1 MKRSIG
7 IGLAVLCVFS
17 QAVWAGDGVVDIE
30 SGAFERQR
38 AAVLADLSGG
48 EAYAEISP
56 SDKQTVVSLLD
67 RMQGVIE
74 KTSSVDALHETERV
88 RLFNDQEQV
97 NTILT
102 RAKAD
107 SRLVCR
113 RETPIGSRLPQ
124 TNCMTV
130 AERRRATET
139 SQERLRSR
147 GVMKPTDPR

>member
-7 IGLAVLCVFS
+7 VGLAVLCLVS
-17 QAVWAGDGVVDIE
+17 QAAWAGDGVVDIE

-38 AAVLADLSGG
+38 AAVLADMAGG

-56 SDKQTVVSLLD
+56 RDRQTVVSLLD
-67 RMQGVIE
+67 RMQGVIGDA
-74 KTSSVDALHETERV
+74 SSVEALHETERV

-107 SRLVCR
+107 SRLICR
-113 RETPIGSRLPQ
+113 RETPIGSRRPQ
-124 TNCMTV
+124 TSCMTV

-139 SQERLRSR
+139 SQERLRAR
-147 GVMKPTDPR
+147 GVMKPTEPR